1 MPPYHTRD
9 DLSCQQ
15 HHPIRPSPYCIP
27 DDRVATRSTQAA
39 DLNDGPITTSRAVQ
53 LNIPQS
59 SLIAESGPFPR
70 ALKAEDMT
78 ARPIDQWVASI
89 LSLETDILDHRGSRE
104 NGQPGDATSVYSGL
118 EGEEYMVV
126 LVRGVDGN
134 SVPKLEV
141 TFVPERE
148 PLQSQMDTLL
158 AEGYRLAAGS
168 HSSDLQV
175 KSIEVRRLD
184 LSGNVG
190 PRRCI
195 RSVSGE
201 SPARSPTSPLTSV
214 AAAAEET
221 DSDTDST
228 DLISANQMI
237 IDLLEEANPSDTD
250 TSSSSLIGRST
261 TTSHEEAAA
270 QPLASHAEEGL
281 DDLLLIHSPTTGP
294 RHAHSTSPTPPRLR
308 STPPLTEASPGLPLF
323 KSASSSTSIHDY
335 PATPDHKPST
345 SGHISSDS
353 KPLRDSSSSPPARPQ
368 SPRPSSPFIPMG
380 SNMQTEP
387 VVPPSLGLA
396 LRPRHVVK
404 RSQAEPSNSRE
415 PPARFDDLT
424 LWIDHFNTLSTLA
437 NGLQL
442 RDPLPGDKVSQNQAF
457 LSFRSLFI
465 ELFSFSARPR
475 GSMIGIPGAV
485 SRHECKRIEN
495 SD

>member
-78 ARPIDQWVASI
+78 ARPIEQWVASI

-104 NGQPGDATSVYSGL
+104 NGQPGDATSVYSGP

-168 HSSDLQV
+168 CSSDLQV

-184 LSGNVG
+184 PSGNLG
-190 PRRCI
+190 PRRCDK
-195 RSVSGE
+195 SVSGE
-201 SPARSPTSPLTSV
+201 SPARSPTSSLTSI

-221 DSDTDST
+221 DSDTDSA
-228 DLISANQMI
+228 DLLSADQMI
-237 IDLLEEANPSDTD
+237 MDLLEQKPSP
-250 TSSSSLIGRST
+250 S
-261 TTSHEEAAA
+261 
-270 QPLASHAEEGL
+270 
-281 DDLLLIHSPTTGP
+281 
-294 RHAHSTSPTPPRLR
+294 RLG
-308 STPPLTEASPGLPLF
+308 STPPLTEASPGLPLVN
-323 KSASSSTSIHDY
+323 SASSSTSLHDY
-335 PATPDHKPST
+335 PATPDDKPST
-345 SGHISSDS
+345 SSHISSDS
-353 KPLRDSSSSPPARPQ
+353 KPARDASGSPPARPQ
-368 SPRPSSPFIPMG
+368 SSKPNSPFVPAEYDRR
-380 SNMQTEP
+380 TET
-387 VVPPSLGLA
+387 VPPTSLGLA

-404 RSQAEPSNSRE
+404 RSQAGPSNSNE
-415 PPARFDDLT
+415 PLARFDDLP

-475 GSMIGIPGAV
+475 GTMIGIPGAV
-485 SRHECKRIEN
+485 SGHKCKRIET